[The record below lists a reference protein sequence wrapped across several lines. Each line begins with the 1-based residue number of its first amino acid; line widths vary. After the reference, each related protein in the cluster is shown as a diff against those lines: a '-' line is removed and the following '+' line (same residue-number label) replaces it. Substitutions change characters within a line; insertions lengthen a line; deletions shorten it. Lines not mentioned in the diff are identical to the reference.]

1 MEIAPMTRRDK
12 ILLYVVLMLAFVV
25 LFVRFLLIPGIEN
38 HQQADADLREAQD
51 AQTSMQDAIMLA
63 GTYAA
68 EKNNNWGELQTA
80 NASYYSLLSSDELDT
95 LVTSLELNHNL
106 QPDSLTIGEP
116 VTQSLTYYTASENAG
131 QSAAPSA
138 AASAF
143 AGDDDSDDD
152 SITADTVGTT
162 AQGNAILQQ
171 ILASSPPTSSW
182 TMTSRAITAAW
193 RSASA
198 ARARTVIFFR
208 CWTTWPRTT
217 RPYSLYPSPSIPAA
231 SPTPTAAP

>member
-1 MEIAPMTRRDK
+1 MEIAPMTKRDK

-51 AQTSMQDAIMLA
+51 AQTSMQDTIMLA

-116 VTQSLTYYTASENAG
+116 VTQSLTYYTVRTPDRALPPA
-131 QSAAPSA
+131 QPRPSLPV
-138 AASAF
+138 
-143 AGDDDSDDD
+143 
-152 SITADTVGTT
+152 TTTVTTT
-162 AQGNAILQQ
+162 ASPLT
-171 ILASSPPTSSW
+171 PPTRRPRE
-182 TMTSRAITAAW
+182 TPFCSR
-193 RSASA
+193 S
-198 ARARTVIFFR
+198 
-208 CWTTWPRTT
+208 
-217 RPYSLYPSPSIPAA
+217 
-231 SPTPTAAP
+231 